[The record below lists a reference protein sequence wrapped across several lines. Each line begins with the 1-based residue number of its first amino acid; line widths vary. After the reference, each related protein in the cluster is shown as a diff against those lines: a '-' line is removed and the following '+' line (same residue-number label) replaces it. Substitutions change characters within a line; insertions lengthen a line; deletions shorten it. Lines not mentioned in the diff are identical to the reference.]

1 MLIINQNKNCKI
13 ITQEKYM
20 KQYNNWQKEYTDIK
34 GIPTT
39 TRDSV
44 SSAITSLIEFCNTNK
59 LDMGKKVVDLGSGIG
74 RNTIYLA
81 QQGFNVTA
89 IDFIQEALDQLSEK
103 VNNLNLSKNI
113 KIVKGNI
120 AEVLPF
126 RDNAFDSAIDIV
138 SSISLNL
145 SEMAIFESEVRRIVK
160 PNGLF
165 LTYIHSRDD
174 EYLAERSDKQGFYK
188 VPESGLIEHSWKKDE
203 LEDLYYRWNI
213 VKLKKREKEDDFYG
227 KKYIRRIWW
236 LLLQNIKN
244 SN

>member
-1 MLIINQNKNCKI
+1 
-13 ITQEKYM
+13 M